1 MWKGR
6 YASSAAEGATFG
18 LKATGVGCV
27 CKWVFTGNRVEQRV
41 RVEGFVEAS
50 QVNAQIHPSHVG
62 KTTHKISIAYL
73 YYSAGQECE
82 ELLGL
87 GGSYPQ
93 KLEFHLQNQN
103 LHAQALR

>member
-6 YASSAAEGATFG
+6 YASRAAEGAAFG

-27 CKWVFTGNRVEQRV
+27 CKWVFTGSRVEQRV
-41 RVEGFVEAS
+41 QVEGFVEAS

-62 KTTHKISIAYL
+62 KTTHKIIIAYL

-82 ELLGL
+82 ELLWPGRIL
-87 GGSYPQ
+87 PAKTSSFTCRIKTSTHKP
-93 KLEFHLQNQN
+93 
-103 LHAQALR
+103 